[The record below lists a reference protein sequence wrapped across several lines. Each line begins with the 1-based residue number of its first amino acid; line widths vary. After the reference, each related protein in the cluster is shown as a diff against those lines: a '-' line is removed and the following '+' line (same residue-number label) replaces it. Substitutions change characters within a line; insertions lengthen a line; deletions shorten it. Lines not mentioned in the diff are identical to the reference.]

1 MCPYCGGE
9 ETHHADTEVYNLNA
23 GQQARAL
30 SETRITLPAA
40 FGSMTARIANLE
52 FATFDEQDFPFWVP
66 VSGVMSTRRVA
77 RSPIPEFA
85 VPRWREAHG
94 AGLEELGP
102 YWGPVVAPDA
112 GESEP
117 RRTCVAG
124 FGPASA
130 SLARAPDDEAG
141 GYGLS
146 FSDGEYL
153 DGRASGAF
161 GASLRSAMIWTSRS
175 ARREFGDGW

>member
-102 YWGPVVAPDA
+102 L
-112 GESEP
+112 
-117 RRTCVAG
+117 RTVLRCI
-124 FGPASA
+124 
-130 SLARAPDDEAG
+130 R
-141 GYGLS
+141 
-146 FSDGEYL
+146 
-153 DGRASGAF
+153 GRG
-161 GASLRSAMIWTSRS
+161 LRSRLLRGLIWLLPWTGFCALGAGRVPS
-175 ARREFGDGW
+175 AESVSDRLG